1 MPLTFAQSM
10 MLRVALESFR
20 AKLTGEIG
28 KSLGEIGPLYQARA
42 TEVSLLL
49 YLNQPPSR
57 VNTL

>member
-1 MPLTFAQSM
+1 M